1 MNEGVAVEYIFVL
14 PIIVVA
20 ILMVF
25 GALIASRL
33 MAPHN
38 PGKIKND
45 IYECGEKTIG
55 SAWVQFNVG
64 YYLFGLIFLVFDVEA
79 AFLFPWATVV
89 RETGIMGLI
98 EVLLFVVILLVGLA
112 YAWRK
117 GVLEWV

>member
-1 MNEGVAVEYIFVL
+1 MEYIFVL
-14 PIIVVA
+14 PIAIVA

-25 GALIASRL
+25 GALLASRL
-33 MAPHN
+33 LAPHHPN
-38 PGKIKND
+38 PIKND

-79 AFLFPWATVV
+79 AFLFPWATVL
-89 RETGIMGLI
+89 RETGIAGLM
-98 EVLLFVVILLVGLA
+98 EVILFVAILLVGLA